1 MYYQILELSK
11 TGSRQTNCAATTERD
26 LFSIPVFVF
35 LLTFLLSFSWL
46 NKSPI
51 TSTSPLLFIHS
62 LSLTLL
68 SSPHRLPPS
77 PETPITNH
85 TFYYSLSS
93 DHTNNL
99 DSLPR
104 LWLLPVFGT
113 RQGWWLNL
121 FTSNLLSFTKL
132 RGGSVLVSW
141 GLFLAIAFA
150 GYWWYGGS
158 RKVQPHGK
166 RIISA
171 ASEKLSGGSVFV
183 SSGTDGNAA
192 EKKKKSKKK
201 KAALSNT
208 CTKKVASIEGG
219 EKVAQ
224 STDDDAAQDEDELQA
239 LRRLQSLT
247 EGGGKKGALSGSPA
261 NQSQSQKSQLQKP
274 YLTTPASPFA
284 TASQTSS
291 TGADADIDE
300 EETSQLPGPG
310 FQQSTSSDP
319 SDMLEESTT
328 GARILTITPSTQPP
342 RTQKQRSTTPAIQSG
357 THANKNAKKKE
368 KKKLEKE
375 AERAD
380 QKARFEQH
388 RASVRAA
395 EVAKQKSKLP
405 SDDPM
410 VGSAWITVNGKR
422 SSTPTNAPEAN
433 PASGDLLDTFVSPDP
448 HARTQHISVDSEEDE
463 NLAKCL
469 DPTHRQDIND
479 SLWETVPAYLAA
491 DWSEVQ
497 RKGRKQKKAINNP
510 DTGKSGDESASVE
523 STKVSQ
529 QPNPGR
535 PTFSKEGLKKETS
548 KAMANESTKA
558 GNGSQLLDAGS
569 TTSDTKNSSSDWA
582 EVDDSDNWAVHTE
595 S

>member
-1 MYYQILELSK
+1 
-11 TGSRQTNCAATTERD
+11 
-26 LFSIPVFVF
+26 
-35 LLTFLLSFSWL
+35 
-46 NKSPI
+46 
-51 TSTSPLLFIHS
+51 
-62 LSLTLL
+62 
-68 SSPHRLPPS
+68 
-77 PETPITNH
+77 
-85 TFYYSLSS
+85 
-93 DHTNNL
+93 
-99 DSLPR
+99 
-104 LWLLPVFGT
+104 
-113 RQGWWLNL
+113 
-121 FTSNLLSFTKL
+121 
-132 RGGSVLVSW
+132 
-141 GLFLAIAFA
+141 
-150 GYWWYGGS
+150 
-158 RKVQPHGK
+158 
-166 RIISA
+166 
-171 ASEKLSGGSVFV
+171 
-183 SSGTDGNAA
+183 
-192 EKKKKSKKK
+192 
-201 KAALSNT
+201 
-208 CTKKVASIEGG
+208 
-219 EKVAQ
+219 
-224 STDDDAAQDEDELQA
+224 
-239 LRRLQSLT
+239 
-247 EGGGKKGALSGSPA
+247 
-261 NQSQSQKSQLQKP
+261 
-274 YLTTPASPFA
+274 
-284 TASQTSS
+284 
-291 TGADADIDE
+291 
-300 EETSQLPGPG
+300 
-310 FQQSTSSDP
+310 
-319 SDMLEESTT
+319 MLEESTT
-328 GARILTITPSTQPP
+328 GARILTITPSTQLP

-433 PASGDLLDTFVSPDP
+433 PASGDLLDTFVSPDT
-448 HARTQHISVDSEEDE
+448 HARTQHISGDSEEDE
-463 NLAKCL
+463 SLAKSP

-497 RKGRKQKKAINNP
+497 RKGRKQKKVINNP

>member
-1 MYYQILELSK
+1 MS
-11 TGSRQTNCAATTERD
+11 
-26 LFSIPVFVF
+26 
-35 LLTFLLSFSWL
+35 
-46 NKSPI
+46 
-51 TSTSPLLFIHS
+51 
-62 LSLTLL
+62 
-68 SSPHRLPPS
+68 
-77 PETPITNH
+77 
-85 TFYYSLSS
+85 
-93 DHTNNL
+93 
-99 DSLPR
+99 
-104 LWLLPVFGT
+104 
-113 RQGWWLNL
+113 
-121 FTSNLLSFTKL
+121 
-132 RGGSVLVSW
+132 SVLVSW

-158 RKVQPHGK
+158 RKAQPHGK

-171 ASEKLSGGSVFV
+171 ASEKLSGGGVFV

-192 EKKKKSKKK
+192 EKKKKPKKK

-208 CTKKVASIEGG
+208 STKKVASIEGG

-224 STDDDAAQDEDELQA
+224 STDDDVAQDEDELQA

-247 EGGGKKGALSGSPA
+247 ECGGKKGTLSGSSA

-300 EETSQLPGPG
+300 EETSQLPGSG
-310 FQQSTSSDP
+310 FQQSTSADP
-319 SDMLEESTT
+319 SDMLEESAS

-368 KKKLEKE
+368 KKKLEKD

-395 EVAKQKSKLP
+395 EVAKQKIKPP
-405 SDDPM
+405 SDDLM

-422 SSTPTNAPEAN
+422 STTPTNTPEVKL
-433 PASGDLLDTFVSPDP
+433 ASGDLLDTFVSPDTQ
-448 HARTQHISVDSEEDE
+448 ASTQHISGDSEEDKSF
-463 NLAKCL
+463 AKHQ
-469 DPTHRQDIND
+469 DPAQHQDIND

-529 QPNPGR
+529 QPNPER
-535 PTFSKEGLKKETS
+535 STVSKREGLKKETS
-548 KAMANESTKA
+548 KTVDSESTKS
-558 GNGSQLLDAGS
+558 GNGFQLFDAGS